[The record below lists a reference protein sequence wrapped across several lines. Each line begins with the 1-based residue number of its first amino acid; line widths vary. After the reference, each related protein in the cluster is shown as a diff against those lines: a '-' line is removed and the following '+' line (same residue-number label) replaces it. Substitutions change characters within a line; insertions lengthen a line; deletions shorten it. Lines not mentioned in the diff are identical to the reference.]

1 MIEVFEDGDS
11 AEVYQMKDWA
21 LKNLKCVDFV
31 DAVSMFQEGDAWI
44 AGTHS
49 TNKALLS
56 YGVVSGYYKKGGHVS
71 FEAREGYEKRGSFT
85 THSYQG
91 QTIEDKK
98 VFISVNDMF
107 EYSMLYNAGARAR
120 RMSQIRYVWEV

>member
-11 AEVYQMKDWA
+11 AEVYLMKEWA
-21 LKNLKCVDFV
+21 LKNLKCIDFFE
-31 DAVSMFQEGDAWI
+31 AASMFKPGDAWI
-44 AGTHS
+44 AGTHR
-49 TNKALLS
+49 TNDALLKL
-56 YGVVSGYYKKGGHVS
+56 GVVSGYYRKGGNVS
-71 FEAREGYEKRGSFT
+71 FEEKEGFEKRGSFT

-107 EYSMLYNAGARAR
+107 EYSMLYTAVSRVR
-120 RMSQIRYVWEV
+120 RIEQLVFVM

>member
-11 AEVYQMKDWA
+11 SEVYEMKEWA
-21 LKNLKCVDFV
+21 LKNLKCIDFF
-31 DAVSMFQEGDAWI
+31 DAVSMFKEGDAWI

-49 TNKALLS
+49 TNKTLLS
-56 YGVVSGYYKKGGHVS
+56 LGVVSGYYKKGGNVS
-71 FEAREGYEKRGSFT
+71 FEVKEGFEKRGSFT

-107 EYSMLYNAGARAR
+107 EYSMLYTAVSRVR
-120 RMSQIRYVWEV
+120 RIEQLVFVR